1 MSIIKFQP
9 QSLVKCPP
17 IYGPL
22 LQRRDHPAAKVH
34 RCPRAL
40 KVRCKFQ
47 PGVWHLRE
55 QVELALDPG
64 FAEFRGV
71 LEIFVTE
78 DVDLTDLDVSV
89 SSMPLVSHKKEE
101 RA

>member
-1 MSIIKFQP
+1 
-9 QSLVKCPP
+9 
-17 IYGPL
+17 
-22 LQRRDHPAAKVH
+22 
-34 RCPRAL
+34 
-40 KVRCKFQ
+40 
-47 PGVWHLRE
+47 VWHLRE